1 MKSSTTIKRAVLSL
15 TGAGILLF
23 SSCGSKSDQAPP
35 PVPPVAV
42 NTDTVKEANMTFSST
57 YPGKVVAL
65 KQVDIHPE
73 VQGYITGIY
82 FKDGQ
87 HVHQGQ
93 LLYEIDKRK
102 YQAVYDQ
109 AEASLHTAEATLL
122 KDQQDVDRYTR
133 LFQEDAVAKQKL
145 DYSVSAQKSDQ
156 AQVESAKAAIA
167 SAATD
172 LHYASITAP
181 FDGTIG
187 ISQVRLGTVVTTGS
201 TVLNTISSDNPMA
214 VDFELDEKQLPG
226 FENTLHKYSHLDS
239 LFTLYLPNQEVYT
252 SYGTFFT
259 IDRAVDPQT
268 GTITVRITCPN
279 KESAPLKAGLSVNV
293 RVLSPGSGGMQVVI
307 PMTATMEQ
315 MSEYFVF
322 MVQDSTVK
330 QQRVKLGARAGNMV
344 VVLDGLKVGDV
355 IAKDGI
361 QKLHDKSV
369 VRIGAPGAAAPGAN
383 APASGT
389 PAAK

>member
-1 MKSSTTIKRAVLSL
+1 MKRAVLLL
-15 TGAGILLF
+15 TGAGALLF
-23 SSCGSKSDQAPP
+23 YSCGQKTAQAP
-35 PVPPVAV
+35 VIPPVAI
-42 NTDTVKEANMTFSST
+42 NTDTVKEANMTFSDT

-102 YQAVYDQ
+102 YQATYDQ
-109 AEASLHTAEATLL
+109 AVAGLHTAEATLL

-133 LFQEDAVAKQKL
+133 LFQQDAVAKQKL

-156 AQVESAKAAIA
+156 AQVESSKAAISSA
-167 SAATD
+167 STD

-187 ISQVRLGTVVTTGS
+187 ISQVRLGAVVSTGS

-214 VDFELDEKQLPG
+214 VDFELDEKQLPS
-226 FENTLHKYSHLDS
+226 FENTLRKYSHIDS
-239 LFTLYLPNQEVYT
+239 LFTLYLPNQEAYP

-279 KESAPLKAGLSVNV
+279 KESSSPLKAGLSVNV
-293 RVLSPGSGGMQVVI
+293 RVLSPGSGGVQVVI

-344 VVLDGLKVGDV
+344 VVLDGLKTGDV
-355 IAKDGI
+355 IARDGI

-369 VRIGAPGAAAPGAN
+369 VKIGAPGPGAPGAG
-383 APASGT
+383 ATGT